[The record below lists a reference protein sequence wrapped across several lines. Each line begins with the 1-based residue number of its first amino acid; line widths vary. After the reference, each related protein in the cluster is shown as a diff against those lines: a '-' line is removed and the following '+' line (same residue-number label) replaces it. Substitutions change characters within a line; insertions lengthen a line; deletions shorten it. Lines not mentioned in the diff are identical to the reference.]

1 MADIDVVKKGSSSW
15 MWILAAVAAVVLLW
29 LLWNFMGSDDET
41 TAPRGDVSR
50 GAAFLTMA
58 QNATDHLAPP

>member
-1 MADIDVVKKGSSSW
+1 MADIDVVKKGSST
-15 MWILAAVAAVVLLW
+15 WIWIAVVVAVIVLLVLLW
-29 LLWNFMGSDDET
+29 SFIRSDDEV

-58 QNATDHLAPP
+58 QNATDHLAPR